1 MCSSTSWGSGDALS
15 PSGPDRVAGRL
26 LRSRIFTILLGIS
39 TLCAWG
45 SLGEIAKAVL
55 RDRPINSLLW
65 VIFVVAAA
73 SAMVVWAVF
82 RARSVRLEVRS
93 FIGSVPLGVVLL
105 CSLVGGFVLPSLLV
119 GGADLVDVAVTAVVA
134 AAICVAALIYLRRTY
149 FTPPDSPEGLDDE

>member
-1 MCSSTSWGSGDALS
+1 M
-15 PSGPDRVAGRL
+15 
-26 LRSRIFTILLGIS
+26 
-39 TLCAWG
+39 
-45 SLGEIAKAVL
+45 
-55 RDRPINSLLW
+55 
-65 VIFVVAAA
+65 IFVVAAA

>member
-1 MCSSTSWGSGDALS
+1 MT
-15 PSGPDRVAGRL
+15 
-26 LRSRIFTILLGIS
+26 RSRTFTILLGIS

-45 SLGEIAKAVL
+45 SLSEIVKAAL
-55 RDRPINSLLW
+55 RERPVDSLLW
-65 VIFVVAAA
+65 VMLGAAA
-73 SAMVVWAVF
+73 TSAMVVWAVF

-134 AAICVAALIYLRRTY
+134 AAICVAAMIYLRRTY